1 MTVEKGSNMNHQQQ
15 PFEVSID
22 TAGSKCFDDDGRLKR
37 TGNSFISYILSLSLS
52 KHVVKVLVNLAQ
64 LVGIVHNICKV
75 RRQTSATTKKN
86 MGVKR

>member
-37 TGNSFISYILSLSLS
+37 TGKFILLLYTFSFTFKTYSKSSREFSSVGKYIQS
-52 KHVVKVLVNLAQ
+52 KRENH
-64 LVGIVHNICKV
+64 
-75 RRQTSATTKKN
+75 
-86 MGVKR
+86 

>member
-37 TGNSFISYILSLSLS
+37 TGKFIHLLYIFPFTFKTYS
-52 KHVVKVLVNLAQ
+52 KGSREFDS
-64 LVGIVHNICKV
+64 VGRDI
-75 RRQTSATTKKN
+75 Q
-86 MGVKR
+86 